1 MTDDQTPAPVA
12 GAEVVQSEA
21 EQVTAPE
28 VAESTEGQ
36 EVETPPAKATE
47 EEAQAEPDAAE
58 DEGKSKSQERRE
70 RRRKFQDKLRE
81 DAEAAQKAQEEA
93 EARLAAAR
101 EAAGKLPTPRPEDF
115 ATPEEY
121 QASLSAIAAAKM
133 MDEREVKRLEAEA
146 RATFAQQERI
156 QAQRIQEATQN
167 WEAQVGEA
175 QGKYDDFDAVVR
187 NDDLPISQ
195 NLAVMLMGSDAAADV
210 AYHLGKNPDQAERL
224 SALCDSPNPA
234 LALEAARELG
244 RLEAMVTTPKSKTVT
259 DAPAPI
265 EPVRPAASASLNW
278 EAMSPSE
285 YDEWRAK
292 GGKPTL

>member
-1 MTDDQTPAPVA
+1 MIDDQTPAPAA
-12 GAEVVQSEA
+12 GDEVVQSEA

-36 EVETPPAKATE
+36 EAETPPAEVKEGEAT
-47 EEAQAEPDAAE
+47 AEPEAAE
-58 DEGKSKSQERRE
+58 DEGKSKSKERRD

-81 DAEAAQKAQEEA
+81 DAEAADRKREEA
-93 EARLAAAR
+93 EAKLAAAR
-101 EAAGKLPTPRPEDF
+101 EAAGMLPTPRPEDF

-121 QASLSAIAAAKM
+121 QANLSAIAAAKM
-133 MDEREVKRLEAEA
+133 LDEREVRRLEAEA
-146 RATFAQQERI
+146 QGTFAQQQQI

-167 WEAQVGEA
+167 WDAQVAEA

-224 SALCDSPNPA
+224 SALCESPNPS

-244 RLEAMVTTPKSKTVT
+244 RLEAMVTAPKSKTVT
-259 DAPAPI
+259 NAPAPI
-265 EPVRPAASASLNW
+265 EPVRPAAAAASNW
-278 EAMSPSE
+278 ENMSAAE
-285 YDEWRAK
+285 YDEWREK